1 MRLRRRLFL
10 IIAGAAFL
18 LGPAAAAWAQEASVS
33 IEDFEFNP
41 PATEVD
47 AGTTVTWTNNG
58 EVDHTAT
65 ADDGSFDSGVM
76 EPGATF
82 SFTFDEE
89 GEFPYICEI
98 HPDMQGT
105 ITVLAAEDNGGG
117 GNGDDTDDPTDPA
130 DTTDPD
136 TDDET
141 LPETGAEVGAFVYLG
156 LAFVGT
162 GLLCLRLERSA

>member
-1 MRLRRRLFL
+1 MRRRLLL
-10 IIAGAAFL
+10 ITVGAAFL

-41 PATEVD
+41 ATSEVT
-47 AGTTVTWTNNG
+47 AGTTLTWTNNG

-65 ADDGSFDSGVM
+65 ADDGTFDSGVI
-76 EPGATF
+76 EPGGTY

-98 HPDMQGT
+98 HPNMQGT
-105 ITVLAAEDNGGG
+105 VTILAAEDNGGG
-117 GNGDDTDDPTDPA
+117 GGDTDDPTDPT
-130 DTTDPD
+130 DTTDE
-136 TDDET
+136 DDEA

-156 LAFVGT
+156 LAFIGT
-162 GLLCLRLERSA
+162 GMLCLRLERSA